1 MNILFNISKYCAHDN
16 WCKFILI
23 LRHFWI
29 FQQFEESNFWSVP
42 QNMALLDQYLDRYL
56 IDLLKNRTQ
65 HHKLSNINSG
75 ADLQCKENI
84 KLIFDLFQT
93 IVFSSPQV
101 RFPDWHESVSG
112 NLTGP
117 PRWGFPNLFISFYLF
132 SISSAASSPGSASPC
147 PNRRNFVHSPMQV
160 RTIQYDMM
168 KYKTISL
175 SFL

>member
-1 MNILFNISKYCAHDN
+1 MEVYLARYIQILRSYDN

-56 IDLLKNRTQ
+56 IDLPKTRTL
-65 HHKLSNINSG
+65 HHKLSNINSW

-117 PRWGFPNLFISFYLF
+117 PHLGSPQSIYL
-132 SISSAASSPGSASPC
+132 I
-147 PNRRNFVHSPMQV
+147 
-160 RTIQYDMM
+160 
-168 KYKTISL
+168 L
-175 SFL
+175 SFQHLLGSFKPGLGISMSKQAQLCPQSHAGQNNTIRYDEI